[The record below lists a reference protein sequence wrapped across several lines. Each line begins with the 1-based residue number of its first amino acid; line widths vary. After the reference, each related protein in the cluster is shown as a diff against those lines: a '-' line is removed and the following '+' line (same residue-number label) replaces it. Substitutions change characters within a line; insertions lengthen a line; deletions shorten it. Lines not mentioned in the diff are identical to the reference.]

1 MHQRLKAVN
10 ACGAVVETGNHA
22 IGFTACFH
30 EDLFTLLLDLFEGFE
45 AVTEKGGAEHG
56 KALDAFT
63 RHGAQ
68 GFVGIGF
75 EPLVKLVGAEAR
87 LERHAPAVVRQSSG
101 LHDSACGGKALLA
114 IADSMGI
121 GVGYVAAVVTFHA
134 VFAGGIGFLQMP
146 LRNTMIT
153 KEDVLITLF

>member
-10 ACGAVVETGNHA
+10 ACGAVVETGDHT

-30 EDLFTLLLDLFEGFE
+30 KNLFAFLFDLFEGFE

-68 GFVGIGF
+68 GFVSIGF
-75 EPLVKLVGAEAR
+75 EPLVKLVGAKAG
-87 LERHAPAVVRQSSG
+87 LKRHAPAVVR
-101 LHDSACGGKALLA
+101 
-114 IADSMGI
+114 
-121 GVGYVAAVVTFHA
+121 
-134 VFAGGIGFLQMP
+134 
-146 LRNTMIT
+146 
-153 KEDVLITLF
+153 

>member
-30 EDLFTLLLDLFEGFE
+30 ENLFTFLLDLFEGFE
-45 AVTEKGGAEHG
+45 AITEKGGAEHG

-75 EPLVKLVGAEAR
+75 EPLVKLVAPGR
-87 LERHAPAVVRQSSG
+87 LKRHAPAVVRQSAAR
-101 LHDSACGGKALLA
+101 DS
-114 IADSMGI
+114 
-121 GVGYVAAVVTFHA
+121 VVVAKHCW
-134 VFAGGIGFLQMP
+134 
-146 LRNTMIT
+146 R
-153 KEDVLITLF
+153 